1 MALLSEDEYLAR
13 AIDAAAQNSAANFQ
27 QAQINRDWQEYMSNT
42 SHQREVNDLAAAGLN
57 PILSANSGSSWGTV
71 GNATSDT
78 GNTSAYA
85 NMGTTLMNNR
95 AMVQAASISA
105 AATMAAASMSARA
118 AMYAADKGYD
128 AQKIANAVKLN
139 SNPWNVISGAAYGAM
154 DMSNLN
160 TLFANPLLFG
170 IGKAFGSG
178 LYKTSGYSADQYL
191 NNIYS
196 GFSYAGRWR

>member
-13 AIDAAAQNSAANFQ
+13 AIDAAAQNSAANYQ

-42 SHQREVNDLAAAGLN
+42 SHQREVMDLAAAGLN
-57 PILSANSGSSWGTV
+57 PILSANNGSSWGTV

-128 AQKIANAVKLN
+128 AQKIANAAKIN
-139 SNPWNVISGAAYGAM
+139 SSPWSLLSSSLYGLS
-154 DMSNLN
+154 DS
-160 TLFANPLLFG
+160 
-170 IGKAFGSG
+170 SG
-178 LYKTSGYSADQYL
+178 LSTFLNPASWLSKMFGTGFLSSSSYSANQYL

-196 GFSYAGRWR
+196 GYSYTRR